1 MGPTEPIILLPRP
14 DMVGEGEGE
23 GGEEVVEVRSL
34 LYLVF
39 CHFFAMAG
47 LALGVEHG
55 AELNMAMKLL
65 KNFNETFP
73 PRHQSFYVGIST

>member
-1 MGPTEPIILLPRP
+1 
-14 DMVGEGEGE
+14 
-23 GGEEVVEVRSL
+23 
-34 LYLVF
+34 
-39 CHFFAMAG
+39 MAG